1 MKRFAGAQSLIFA
14 AFLVLL
20 VSSASDVMAC
30 GRCGLF
36 GNRCRFAVVT
46 PHHAHAAVVEPVVV
60 NRDTPVII
68 TNVFPQAN
76 GAALLAPQGSTGY
89 TYGGF
94 QQSAQAYTVNPAEA
108 LRYAQQL
115 AGDANDLAKTGLN
128 GYMGVASLAL
138 QLKAQTD
145 IPIAQGLAATS
156 VLNAA
161 GLSGNGPQQLNAGPT
176 SIKIY
181 RDASGQWKVE
191 MGEPQQ
197 LNSGVGHCDKA
208 TSGQTSPAPA
218 TDPAVPQGDQ
228 AVAPAPGNSIV
239 AAKCGSCHGKSMAEP
254 AKGLYFDAGYRLD
267 CQSAMR
273 AINAVRSGKMPK
285 SAREKPLT
293 AEERYQLIEELSSL
307 ASGG

>member
-1 MKRFAGAQSLIFA
+1 MKRFAGVQSLIFA
-14 AFLVLL
+14 AFLALSVFH
-20 VSSASDVMAC
+20 VSDAMAC

-145 IPIAQGLAATS
+145 IPLAQGLAATS

-197 LNSGVGHCDKA
+197 LNSGGGHCDKA
-208 TSGQTSPAPA
+208 TARQPA
-218 TDPAVPQGDQ
+218 TDPTTDPSAPQGDQ
-228 AVAPAPGNSIV
+228 AAPALGSSIV

-307 ASGG
+307 VSGG